1 MPYLNIKT
9 NQAISDVSAFIQKS
23 SSAVSKAS
31 GKPENYVMIAVDQ
44 QTPMSMGGS
53 DAPTALLDYRA
64 LGLPSDRKAFSD
76 ALCSLISEELSIA
89 GDRIYISMN
98 DSERQDWGWNH
109 STF

>member
-9 NQAISDVSAFIQKS
+9 NQAVSDEAALIKKASAV
-23 SSAVSKAS
+23 VSKAS
-31 GKPENYVMIAVDQ
+31 SKPESYVMIALDQ
-44 QTPMSMGGS
+44 NTPMSMGGS
-53 DAPTALLDYRA
+53 DTPTALLDYRA

-89 GDRIYISMN
+89 GDRIYIAMF
-98 DSERQDWGWNH
+98 DSERENWGWNH

>member
-9 NQAISDVSAFIQKS
+9 NQAINNESDFIKKA

-31 GKPENYVMIAVDQ
+31 GKPESYVMISVDQ
-44 QTPMSMGGS
+44 KTPMSMGGS
-53 DAPTALLDYRA
+53 DTPTALLDYRA

-89 GDRIYISMN
+89 GDRIYISMA
-98 DSERQDWGWNH
+98 DSERQNWGWNH

>member
-9 NQAISDVSAFIQKS
+9 NQEISDVSAFIQKAS
-23 SSAVSKAS
+23 SVVSTAS
-31 GKPENYVMIAVDQ
+31 GKPESYVMISVDQ
-44 QTPMSMGGS
+44 KTPMVMGGS

-76 ALCSLISEELSIA
+76 ALCSLISEELPIP
-89 GDRIYISMN
+89 GDRIYISMT
-98 DSERQDWGWNH
+98 DAERQNWGWNH